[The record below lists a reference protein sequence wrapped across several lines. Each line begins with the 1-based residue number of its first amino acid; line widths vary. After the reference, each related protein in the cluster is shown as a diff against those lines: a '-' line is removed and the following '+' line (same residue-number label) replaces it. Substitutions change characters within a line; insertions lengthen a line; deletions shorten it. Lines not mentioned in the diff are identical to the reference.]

1 MNEPQNGSL
10 SLEDVV
16 RRFADSERR
25 FGQWFELVTPRGA
38 KPCVVQCSDFP
49 MTFARDGNLY
59 YADKREGRG
68 RIVRRTPEG
77 RETVFVRDPALE
89 SIDGITC
96 SPDGS
101 PRRGPVVAE
110 NPVKPSEAI
119 RPAERIP
126 VEFPGTVHH
135 LPVEGGVYVIRTADG
150 TQYRPNELPEEYRVE
165 GLAVDVKGLRH
176 DDVLTKDMA
185 GQAIDLVEIRR
196 R

>member
-1 MNEPQNGSL
+1 MP
-10 SLEDVV
+10 
-16 RRFADSERR
+16 RPR
-25 FGQWFELVTPRGA
+25 TP
-38 KPCVVQCSDFP
+38 C
-49 MTFARDGNLY
+49 
-59 YADKREGRG
+59 DKRAMTR
-68 RIVRRTPEG
+68 PE
-77 RETVFVRDPALE
+77 TICALAAA
-89 SIDGITC
+89 SLIAALGAC

-119 RPAERIP
+119 RPAERKS
-126 VEFPGTVHH
+126 VEFSGTVHH

-150 TQYRPNELPEEYRVE
+150 TQYRPSELPEEYRVE
-165 GLAVDVKGLRH
+165 GLAVDVKALQH